1 MDMCLLVVELDD
13 LIAVLL
19 QAVQMF
25 DLILVA
31 FYRLSVRLLDVDA
44 LHSKQLLLV
53 IEHLVDLEQRKQRSL
68 IRAAN
73 SMKMISAT

>member
-1 MDMCLLVVELDD
+1 MCLLVVELDD